1 MKTLLKKRHFLIF
14 IIFISVLSCKKDQE
28 PTPTP
33 PPTTPTSTNVP
44 NAISSFFNQ
53 NVTDATQSFT
63 IDASTWQ
70 SINGTQGTSIWVAPN
85 SFNDANGNVV
95 NGNITIELIEVLTKA
110 DMIWLNKTTTS
121 NNQLLI
127 SGGEISVKAY
137 QNGNQL
143 TLSSNGSLSVSI
155 PDNNQGSMDLFLG
168 TEDINGN
175 INWDTTNVPVLDSS
189 GYYDFF
195 ASSGLTLGD
204 SLGWFNCDFFTNYSN
219 KTDLNV
225 VFPTNHLDS
234 NTTCFIFFDNIYGVM
249 PTYYSTINN
258 QFIGTNVPVGEQ
270 VKIVAISELNGQLY
284 SSITPITITANHTE
298 TITLTATTSS
308 ALQTDLNNL

>member
-1 MKTLLKKRHFLIF
+1 MKTLFKKRHFLIF

-33 PPTTPTSTNVP
+33 TPPPTSANVP
-44 NAISSFFNQ
+44 DAISSFFNQ

-121 NNQLLI
+121 NDQLLI

-143 TLSSNGSLSVSI
+143 TLSSNGSLSVDI
-155 PDNNQGSMDLFLG
+155 PSNNQGSMDLFSG

-175 INWDTTNVPVLDSS
+175 INWDTTNVPVLDSNG
-189 GYYDFF
+189 GYNFMLSTGITF
-195 ASSGLTLGD
+195 GD
-204 SLGWFNCDFFTNYSN
+204 SLGWFNCDIFTNFSN
-219 KTDLNV
+219 VTNLNV
-225 VFPTNHLDS
+225 VLPTNHLGS
-234 NTTCFIFFDNIYGVM
+234 NTACYIFFDNMYTVSKM
-249 PTYYSTINN
+249 YYASTTN
-258 QFIGTNVPVGEQ
+258 QFYVPYIPVGEQ